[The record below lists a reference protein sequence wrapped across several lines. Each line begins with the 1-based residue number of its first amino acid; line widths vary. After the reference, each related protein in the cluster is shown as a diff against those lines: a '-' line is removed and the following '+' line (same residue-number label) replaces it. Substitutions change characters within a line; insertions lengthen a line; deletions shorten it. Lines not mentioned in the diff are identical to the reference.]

1 MAQQKL
7 NILILEDEAFVAYD
21 LAETVESA
29 GHGVLGPF
37 FNSDEAQKSL
47 DSVKPD
53 YAILDVDLGQGQN
66 SLAVAQQLRQNKIP
80 FTFATGYSEEQSD
93 LFRDFNDVPR
103 LNKPFG
109 FHEIEDQIST
119 LMG

>member
-1 MAQQKL
+1 MAHRKL

-37 FNSDEAQKSL
+37 FNCKEAEKSL
-47 DSVKPD
+47 SEIKPD
-53 YAILDVDLGQGQN
+53 YAILDVDLGHGEN
-66 SLAVAQQLRQNKIP
+66 SLSLAHQLRQNKIP
-80 FTFATGYSEEQSD
+80 FTFATGYSDAKND
-93 LFRDFNDVPR
+93 LFRDFIDVPR

-119 LMG
+119 LRG